1 MRSGRDALPTD
12 EQEPVVAARVVM
24 DPAKLAEVLRSPSGP
39 VMRRLIE
46 DGEFVKDRARSY
58 VRVHKPVPQERRNRR
73 PGQLRDS
80 IVKRIRG
87 EGVVEVG
94 SDDPIAL
101 IEHEGTEPHPITS
114 KGKPLVFYWPKVG
127 RVVAFPPWGKP
138 PGTVHHP
145 GTTGSHYLTRA
156 LADLRRRY

>member
-1 MRSGRDALPTD
+1 MAT
-12 EQEPVVAARVVM
+12 RVVM
-24 DPAKLAEVLRSPSGP
+24 DPVKLAEVLRGPNGP

-58 VRVHKPVPQERRNRR
+58 VRVHKPVPQEQRKRR
-73 PGQLRDS
+73 PGTLRDS

-94 SDDPIAL
+94 SEDPIAL
-101 IEHEGTEPHPITS
+101 IEHEGTEPHTIHGNPL
-114 KGKPLVFYWPKVG
+114 LVFWWGKVG
-127 RVVAFPPWGKP
+127 RVVAFPK
-138 PGTVHHP
+138 VNHP